1 MLAYDYPLLGAFW
14 TMFVFFIW
22 IAWLFLLFKIFADI
36 FRSQDLGGGA
46 KALWCIF
53 IILVPF
59 LGTFVYVIARGKQ
72 MGEQDIEAAQ
82 AQQAAFEEYVA
93 DGRQRQRGRRA
104 GQAGRP
110 EGEGRAH
117 RRRVRGAEGQAP
129 RLTLGRAWRR
139 WQIERPVLGRSPVVR
154 TFRQGGG

>member
-36 FRSQDLGGGA
+36 FRSPDLGGGA

-72 MGEQDIEAAQ
+72 MTEHDIESARS
-82 AQQAAFEEYVA
+82 QQAAFDEYVRSTAGTGGSAA
-93 DGRQRQRGRRA
+93 DELAKLADLKQS
-104 GQAGRP
+104 
-110 EGEGRAH
+110 
-117 RRRVRGAEGQAP
+117 GAITEAEFAQQKAK
-129 RLTLGRAWRR
+129 LLG
-139 WQIERPVLGRSPVVR
+139 
-154 TFRQGGG
+154 

>member
-36 FRSQDLGGGA
+36 FRSPDLGGGS

-72 MGEQDIEAAQ
+72 MTEHDIESAA
-82 AQQAAFEEYVA
+82 AQQAAFDEYVRSTAGTGGSAA
-93 DGRQRQRGRRA
+93 DELAKLADLKQSGVISDVEFEQQKA
-104 GQAGRP
+104 K
-110 EGEGRAH
+110 
-117 RRRVRGAEGQAP
+117 
-129 RLTLGRAWRR
+129 LLG
-139 WQIERPVLGRSPVVR
+139 
-154 TFRQGGG
+154 